1 VTSKTPRPP
10 EAAAYPPMSVIA
22 LLGQRD
28 KPTDALHDY
37 CGQLQHAF
45 AKRGLA
51 LELAEVRWDRQGYL
65 GALVRLW
72 SQCQAWRGRWVL
84 VQYTALSWSR
94 HGFPF
99 GALAVLGLVC
109 RRGAKCVVVFHDAQG
124 FYGLRVVD
132 RLRRACQHWTMR
144 QAYRLAHRSVFTIPV
159 ENIGWLPKKRVK
171 ATFIPIGAN
180 IPEPQGTSAETDPG
194 TSRLKTVA
202 VFGVT
207 GGDRIARE
215 VRDIT
220 YAMRCVSEKHSQLRL
235 VVLGRNSTDA
245 EVALRSALQG
255 TGVVV
260 QILGVIPAEEI
271 TRCLSLADVQLFV
284 RGPIAATRGSAIA
297 GIACGLPI
305 VCYAG
310 HETGFPITEAGLQLV
325 PDGDRDA
332 LAVALDRV
340 LSNDQ
345 LRRELR
351 WRSLRAYA
359 DYFSWARIVEQF
371 AMELTSG

>member
-1 VTSKTPRPP
+1 
-10 EAAAYPPMSVIA
+10 
-22 LLGQRD
+22 
-28 KPTDALHDY
+28 
-37 CGQLQHAF
+37 
-45 AKRGLA
+45 
-51 LELAEVRWDRQGYL
+51 
-65 GALVRLW
+65 
-72 SQCQAWRGRWVL
+72 
-84 VQYTALSWSR
+84 
-94 HGFPF
+94 
-99 GALAVLGLVC
+99 
-109 RRGAKCVVVFHDAQG
+109 
-124 FYGLRVVD
+124 
-132 RLRRACQHWTMR
+132 MR